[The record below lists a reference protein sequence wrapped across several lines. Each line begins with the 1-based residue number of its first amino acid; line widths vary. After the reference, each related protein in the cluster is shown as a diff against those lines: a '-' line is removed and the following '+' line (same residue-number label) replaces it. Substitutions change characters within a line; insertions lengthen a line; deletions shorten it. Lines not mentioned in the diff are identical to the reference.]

1 MILNEMRHSK
11 SSSRDIHPFYFS
23 SISCSYIYCE
33 ILLMTIRTER
43 LLNYLAY
50 NIFDMSLQYFS
61 YISWW
66 SVLLMEENVVPG
78 ESHQPAQVTDKHDQI
93 MLYRVHLTWVRFEL
107 ITFVVIGTDC
117 RLPYDHDHDD
127 PSSKM
132 AMTKY
137 LI

>member
-43 LLNYLAY
+43 LLNYLVY

-93 MLYRVHLTWVRFEL
+93 MLYRVHLT
-107 ITFVVIGTDC
+107 
-117 RLPYDHDHDD
+117 
-127 PSSKM
+127 
-132 AMTKY
+132 
-137 LI
+137 